1 MRLLVLGIGHELR
14 GDDGAGPQAV
24 RCWQQQHPAVLHD
37 PIIDILLMETP
48 GLELLDYLEGAD
60 AAVLVDAVTSGKPP
74 GTVQVF
80 DPFPESRPSAGEKTA
95 HGFGIAESIAL
106 ARTAGKRLPDV
117 LILIGIEVS
126 QVALGSNLSEPVRLA
141 MPQAVKAIQQ
151 AVESAASAGSMPSA
165 QTGI

>member
-14 GDDGAGPQAV
+14 GDDGAGLQAV
-24 RCWQQQHPAVLHD
+24 RRWQQQHPAVSHD
-37 PIIDILLMETP
+37 PIIDILLTETP
-48 GLELLDYLEGAD
+48 GLELLDHLEGAD

-80 DPFPESRPSAGEKTA
+80 DPFPESRPNAGEKTA

-106 ARTAGKRLPDV
+106 ARMAGRRLPDV

-126 QVALGSNLSEPVRLA
+126 QVALGSNLSESVRRA
-141 MPQAVKAIQQ
+141 MPQAVKAIQETRELLNLLRGQ
-151 AVESAASAGSMPSA
+151 
-165 QTGI
+165 